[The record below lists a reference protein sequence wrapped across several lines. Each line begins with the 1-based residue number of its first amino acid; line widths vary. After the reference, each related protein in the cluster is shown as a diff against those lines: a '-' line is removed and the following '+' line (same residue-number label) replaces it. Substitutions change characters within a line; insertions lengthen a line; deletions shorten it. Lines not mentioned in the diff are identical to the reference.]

1 MKRKFD
7 IQGHR
12 GCRGLFPENTLPGFL
27 YATKLG
33 VTTLELD
40 VVISKDKMVV
50 VSHEPWMNPEIC
62 FTHQGES
69 VEGNGMQHNLYEMT
83 YEEIIKFDCGMKGHP
98 RFEQQYKIPSIKP
111 LLTEL
116 IDAVE
121 YFVNVSGRPEIF
133 YNIET
138 KCLPVGDAI
147 FHPPADEFAL
157 LLYNVLKSKN
167 VLHRSVIQS
176 FDYRTLEFI
185 KQHDDSVKLAM
196 LVESRYSIIEKL
208 NDLSFVPDIYS
219 PHFHSVDESLVEK
232 CREFNMKL
240 IPWTVNNPEVMQ
252 RIYAIGADGLITD
265 YPDVALNI
273 LKDQISI

>member
-27 YATKLG
+27 YAAKLG

-40 VVISKDKMVV
+40 VVISKDKQVV
-50 VSHEPWMNPEIC
+50 ISHEPWMNPEIC
-62 FTHQGES
+62 FTNKGQS

-83 YEEIIKFDCGMKGHP
+83 YDEIMKFDCGMNGHP
-98 RFEQQYKIPSIKP
+98 RFEKQYKIPSIKP

-121 YFVNVSGRPEIF
+121 YFVKVNGRPEVF

-138 KCLPVGDAI
+138 KCLPVGDNI
-147 FHPPADEFAL
+147 FHPPAGEFAL
-157 LLYNVLKSKN
+157 LLYDVLKSKN
-167 VLHRSVIQS
+167 VLHRSIIQS

-185 KQHDDSVKLAM
+185 KRHDDSVKLAM

-208 NDLSFVPDIYS
+208 NELSFVPDIYS
-219 PHFHSVDESLVEK
+219 PHFHGVDETLVEK
-232 CREFNMKL
+232 CRDLNMKL
-240 IPWTVNNPEVMQ
+240 IPWTVNNPDEMQ
-252 RIYAIGADGLITD
+252 RLYAIGADGLITD
-265 YPDVALNI
+265 YPDVALSI
-273 LKDQISI
+273 LKD